1 MGTRYKAAP
10 GARLRVASASGSIVI
25 ASEDRDD
32 FEVEP
37 PDRRVEVSDGGR
49 VVEVR
54 SRSSSMRIRCPKG
67 SDVSVGAMSGS
78 VRLEGTF
85 GSVKINAVSGSI
97 EVEEALGDV
106 DVRSVSGNL
115 SVGKCGGACSINS
128 KSGRI
133 AIGHVTGAT
142 KAATISGSLELETEG
157 QQDLEVKTI
166 SGRMTLLIPKGRH
179 PRVRFR
185 TLAGKLHC
193 DCPQGNDF
201 EIRAAS
207 VSGSIDIKQ
216 S

>member
-1 MGTRYKAAP
+1 MGASYKTAP

-25 ASEDRDD
+25 TAEDRDD
-32 FEVEP
+32 FEIDP
-37 PDRRVEVSDGGR
+37 PDRRVEIKDSAL
-49 VVEVR
+49 EVR
-54 SRSSSMRIRCPKG
+54 SKSSSMRIRCPTG
-67 SDVSVGAMSGS
+67 TDVSVAAMSGS

-85 GSVKINAVSGSI
+85 GSVKINAISGSI
-97 EVEEALGDV
+97 EVDHALRDV
-106 DVRSVSGNL
+106 DIRSVSGNL
-115 SVGKCGGACSINS
+115 TVGSCGGECSINS

-133 AIGHVTGAT
+133 TIGHVVGGTR
-142 KAATISGSLELETEG
+142 AATISGSLDLECEG
-157 QQDLEVKTI
+157 QKDLELKTI
-166 SGRMTLLIPKGRH
+166 SGRMTLRIPEGRH

-193 DCPQGNDF
+193 DCTQGNDF